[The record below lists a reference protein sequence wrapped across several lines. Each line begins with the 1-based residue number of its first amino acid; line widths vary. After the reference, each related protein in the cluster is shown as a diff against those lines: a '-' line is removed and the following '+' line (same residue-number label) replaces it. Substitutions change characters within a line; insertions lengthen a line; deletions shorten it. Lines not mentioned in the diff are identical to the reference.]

1 MGFDSD
7 KYIGIVHRTN
17 GDTFDACDCL
27 GLVRLFYREQGW
39 PLTFWDNGE
48 PITKDN
54 FNTGKSWKRLFRY
67 LNENMDMT
75 KDADSLQY
83 GAVVVFVVNGDMHL
97 GVYVGHGMVLAMAV
111 PVKEGKSTS
120 TLYHKRVWKLAFK
133 RGYNL
138 KC

>member
-67 LNENMDMT
+67 DE
-75 KDADSLQY
+75 
-83 GAVVVFVVNGDMHL
+83 
-97 GVYVGHGMVLAMAV
+97 
-111 PVKEGKSTS
+111 
-120 TLYHKRVWKLAFK
+120 R
-133 RGYNL
+133 R
-138 KC
+138 